1 MLRHPPFLLPLTF
14 FACLLVSFYADAAV
28 NFVPVA
34 KTASPAERA
43 KIIEA
48 GKKVNEVVA
57 SQCFADFITKRQ
69 MLETNG
75 KTSAQVLEHLR
86 SISGDVPVK
95 MYTRCMKFGFRCPA
109 PTSAVAYRQPP
120 ETSINLNRVAF
131 PVKETTCEWA
141 ATMAHEGLGHALGN
155 YGHSFEWTKT
165 RDLTVPYSL
174 GGSKQTNG
182 GDAFT
187 NCCK

>member
-1 MLRHPPFLLPLTF
+1 MKNFKPFYSLLFFLALTLSF
-14 FACLLVSFYADAAV
+14 VSQAAV
-28 NFVPVA
+28 DFVPDVITTSA
-34 KTASPAERA
+34 AEKA
-43 KIIEA
+43 KILEA

-57 SQCFADFITKRQ
+57 SQCFADFITKRS
-69 MLETNG
+69 MLDTKG
-75 KTSAQVLEHLR
+75 KSSAEVLADLR
-86 SISGDVPVK
+86 SIKGVVPVK
-95 MYTRCMKFGFRCPA
+95 MYTRCMRRSFRCPV

-155 YGHSFEWTKT
+155 YGHSFDWTPT
-165 RDLTVPYSL
+165 RDFTVPYSL
-174 GGSKQTNG
+174 GGSKQKNG